1 MIISCEN
8 CSKKFEI
15 DDNLIPSTGR
25 LLQCG
30 SCSHKWHYKPK
41 QEQKFIK
48 VINEKDFEKNQDFQN
63 KNEIINDTVEISIK
77 KNQSILE
84 ENLKN
89 NTEKSK
95 NSEDQINLKKIS
107 YFNYLLVMII
117 SFVSILIILDTFN
130 YQLVKFFPKLNF
142 YLDSFYET
150 LRDISLFFKDLI

>member
-48 VINEKDFEKNQDFQN
+48 EINEKDFEKNQDFQN
-63 KNEIINDTVEISIK
+63 IPTRELPVAT
-77 KNQSILE
+77 
-84 ENLKN
+84 
-89 NTEKSK
+89 T
-95 NSEDQINLKKIS
+95 
-107 YFNYLLVMII
+107 YY
-117 SFVSILIILDTFN
+117 
-130 YQLVKFFPKLNF
+130 
-142 YLDSFYET
+142 
-150 LRDISLFFKDLI
+150 